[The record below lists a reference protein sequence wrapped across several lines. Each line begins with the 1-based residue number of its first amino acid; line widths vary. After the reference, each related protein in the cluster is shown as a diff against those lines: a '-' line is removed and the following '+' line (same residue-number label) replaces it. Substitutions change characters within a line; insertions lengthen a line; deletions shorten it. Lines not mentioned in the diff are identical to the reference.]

1 MGVYDI
7 NGMMSVEEIVL
18 AKLFWAT
25 VVNGYMLLN
34 GLDQSSRLLLRSL
47 IPPGWNLNVG
57 EGDALTGKVRQS
69 RTYREM
75 IQNVIKSCKKGLS
88 SYKKSGIGVNF
99 EGKDIDLDTAIGKA
113 SFDLDGII
121 CRKGWGSAKVNL
133 GVVMH
138 DDYDF
143 HYRSFKD
150 VDNFKRFL
158 VIAGNN
164 LANIHQHM
172 FVIHN
177 YSITVSFSDHKRY
190 TIFD

>member
-1 MGVYDI
+1 
-7 NGMMSVEEIVL
+7 MMSVEEIVL

-25 VVNGYMLLN
+25 VVNSYMLLN

-47 IPPGWNLNVG
+47 IPPGLDLNVG
-57 EGDALTGKVRQS
+57 EGDTLAGKTKQS

-75 IQNVIKSCKKGLS
+75 IQNIIKGCKKGATP
-88 SYKKSGIGVNF
+88 YKRSGIGVNF
-99 EGKDIDLDTAIGKA
+99 EGKDVDLDTAIGKA
-113 SFDLDGII
+113 SFDLDGTI
-121 CRKGWGSAKVNL
+121 CRKEWGSAKVDIA
-133 GVVMH
+133 VVMH

-150 VDNFKRFL
+150 VDSFRRFL

-177 YSITVSFSDHKRY
+177 YSITVSFSDHNRY
-190 TIFD
+190 TVFD